1 MVGITWFFL
10 SLNNILL
17 SGCTIVCLLTLLL
30 KDILVDIDGLTVMN
44 KAAEN
49 IHVQI
54 FVGTEVNSL
63 GQTPGNMSAGS
74 DEKPLF
80 SFVRTWRT
88 VFQHGCTI
96 SFHQE
101 WMSVP
106 VAPPLEFRAVCVLG
120 FSGNSRSLCLR

>member
-54 FVGTEVNSL
+54 FV
-63 GQTPGNMSAGS
+63 
-74 DEKPLF
+74 
-80 SFVRTWRT
+80 
-88 VFQHGCTI
+88 
-96 SFHQE
+96 
-101 WMSVP
+101 
-106 VAPPLEFRAVCVLG
+106 
-120 FSGNSRSLCLR
+120 